1 MNQTKKR
8 LSIINLA
15 ISITDIETIQLQIL
29 KLGLLQTDLKIQEI
43 ITALQAENYAQA
55 QGLITLYIET
65 PTENV
70 LQRTSQ
76 TKKPVMTTV
85 DKTTIDEFQLFVTA
99 DKEEEKT
106 TVDIND
112 FYVDA
117 FESRRDQSKEKE
129 VIKEVNLDDFL
140 NDALNIKAPQP
151 KPADKIQQE
160 EKQEL
165 FQEIDID
172 DFLNTTPHRED
183 EPQDT
188 KETITEIDI
197 NDFLSD
203 TLQVETT
210 QTKSSDFDSI
220 LNIDVNDVLADNI
233 TLDISSAAH
242 DTFFET
248 PSQQNKE
255 PIHTSDILKDTF
267 FDIEETIIQ
276 ESVTDKTMT
285 QETLIKETIIEGFQ
299 EIEEVEQIVEQNI
312 EIEETFFQ
320 DLKSATELQEEMQPS
335 HYKAIPYI
343 AQKLESMQKQYPPVE
358 AAYES
363 FSTVENLLK
372 KISQEAYTEAEIEET
387 LTYIKKLIEDSDYSQ
402 AAQLLLICAGT
413 ESKFAHFMLAR
424 ELYKGALLTKN
435 VPEAF
440 NMINTLA
447 MDDYPEALCDLGQF
461 YENGIGTKKDKKRAR
476 ELYKEAMDLGI
487 KRADSHHARLRKRR
501 RGFFS

>member
-43 ITALQAENYAQA
+43 ITTIQAENYAQA
-55 QGLITLYIET
+55 QGLITLYIEA

-76 TKKPVMTTV
+76 KKRPAMTTAEQ
-85 DKTTIDEFQLFVTA
+85 TTIDEFQLFVTE
-99 DKEEEKT
+99 DKEEKT
-106 TVDIND
+106 TIDIND

-117 FESRRDQSKEKE
+117 FETRRNQPKKKET
-129 VIKEVNLDDFL
+129 IKELNLDDFL
-140 NDALNIKAPQP
+140 SDALNIESPQP
-151 KPADKIQQE
+151 KAE
-160 EKQEL
+160 EKQKL

-172 DFLNTTPHRED
+172 DFLNTTPHKED
-183 EPQDT
+183 GTQEI

-197 NDFLSD
+197 NDFLSN
-203 TLQVETT
+203 TLPVATT
-210 QTKSSDFDSI
+210 QAKSANFDAL
-220 LNIDVNDVLADNI
+220 LNIDADDVLADNI
-233 TLDISSAAH
+233 TVNISADINDS
-242 DTFFET
+242 FFET
-248 PSQQNKE
+248 SSQEEKE
-255 PIHTSDILKDTF
+255 PIDTSDIPKDTF
-267 FDIEETIIQ
+267 FDIEETVIH
-276 ESVTDKTMT
+276 ETVTEKSLT
-285 QETLIKETIIEGFQ
+285 QEILVKETIIERFE
-299 EIEEVEQIVEQNI
+299 EIEEVEQIVEKNI
-312 EIEETFFQ
+312 QEEETFFQ
-320 DLKSATELQEEMQPS
+320 DIKPS

-358 AAYES
+358 AAYEN

-387 LTYIKKLIEDSDYSQ
+387 LNYIKKLIEDSDYSQ
-402 AAQLLLICAGT
+402 AAQLMLICAAT
-413 ESKFAHFMLAR
+413 ESKFAQFMLAR
-424 ELYKGALLTKN
+424 ELYKGALLKKN

-440 NMINTLA
+440 SLINTLA

-476 ELYKEAMDLGI
+476 ELYKEAIGLGI
-487 KRADSHHARLRKRR
+487 KRADAHHARLQKRR
-501 RGFFS
+501 RGFFN

>member
-8 LSIINLA
+8 LSIVNLA

-55 QGLITLYIET
+55 QGLIGLYIET

-99 DKEEEKT
+99 GKEEEKT

-117 FESRRDQSKEKE
+117 FESRGDQSKEKE
-129 VIKEVNLDDFL
+129 VIKEVNFDDFL
-140 NDALNIKAPQP
+140 SDALNIEPPQP
-151 KPADKIQQE
+151 KIEEQKQQE
-160 EKQEL
+160 V

-172 DFLNTTPHRED
+172 DFPDNTPDGER
-183 EPQDT
+183 EPQET
-188 KETITEIDI
+188 KETVTEIDI
-197 NDFLSD
+197 NDFLND
-203 TLQVETT
+203 ALQVETA
-210 QTKSSDFDSI
+210 QANSVNFDAL
-220 LNIDVNDVLADNI
+220 LNIDSDDVLPRNI
-233 TLDISSAAH
+233 TLDISDDSH
-242 DTFFET
+242 DSFFET
-248 PSQQNKE
+248 PGEKKKE
-255 PIHTSDILKDTF
+255 SIDISHIPKDTF
-267 FDIEETIIQ
+267 FDIEETVIH
-276 ESVTDKTMT
+276 ETMA
-285 QETLIKETIIEGFQ
+285 EKTLIKETTIEGFQ
-299 EIEEVEQIVEQNI
+299 ESEEVEHPI
-312 EIEETFFQ
+312 EENRQEEETFFKE
-320 DLKSATELQEEMQPS
+320 LKPAPEVQEEMKPS

-343 AQKLESMQKQYPPVE
+343 AEKLESLQKQYPPVE
-358 AAYES
+358 TTYEN
-363 FSTVENLLK
+363 FFTVENLLK
-372 KISQEAYTEAEIEET
+372 KISQEAYSEAEIEET
-387 LTYIKKLIEDSDYSQ
+387 LTYIKNLIEKKDYSQ
-402 AAQLLLICAGT
+402 AAQLLLICAAT

-435 VPEAF
+435 IPEAF
-440 NMINTLA
+440 SLINALA

-461 YENGIGTKKDKKRAR
+461 YENGIGTKKDKKRAK
-476 ELYKEAMDLGI
+476 ELYKEAMDQGI
-487 KRADSHHARLRKRR
+487 KRADAHHDRLRKHR